1 MATRSVASASGRKT
15 TAARKTHTISNAA
28 KSGNRRRLLV
38 AMRNRIASDL
48 DAGRI
53 ASRDLASLTK
63 RLMDIAAEIERID
76 KGTSKA
82 NPVADALDM
91 ADEPIGDDDE
101 RDAG

>member
-1 MATRSVASASGRKT
+1 MASRSVASASGRKT

-28 KSGNRRRLLV
+28 KSGNRRLLV

>member
-1 MATRSVASASGRKT
+1 MASRSVASASGRKT

-28 KSGNRRRLLV
+28 KSGNRRRLL
-38 AMRNRIASDL
+38 ASDL

>member
-1 MATRSVASASGRKT
+1 MASRSVASASGRKT

-28 KSGNRRRLLV
+28 NRRRLLV

>member
-1 MATRSVASASGRKT
+1 MASAASARTGKASTGR
-15 TAARKTHTISNAA
+15 RSQTISNAA
-28 KSGNRRRLLV
+28 KSGDRRRLLV

-76 KGTSKA
+76 KGASRH

>member
-1 MATRSVASASGRKT
+1 MASRSVASASGRKT

-28 KSGNRRRLLV
+28 KSGNRRLV